1 MDMCMVDVSHLPEI
15 NEGDEAIVF
24 GGKIQIGT
32 LAKAA
37 QTIPYEMM
45 TGISSRVKRIYIRD

>member
-1 MDMCMVDVSHLPEI
+1 MVDISHIAEV

-24 GGKIQIGT
+24 GGKIQLEA

-45 TGISSRVKRIYIRD
+45 TSISSRVKRIYVRD